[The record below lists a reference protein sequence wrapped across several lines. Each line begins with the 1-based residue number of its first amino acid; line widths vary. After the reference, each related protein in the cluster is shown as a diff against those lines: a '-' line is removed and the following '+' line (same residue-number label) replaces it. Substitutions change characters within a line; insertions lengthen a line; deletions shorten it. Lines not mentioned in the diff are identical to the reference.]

1 MRPRR
6 SSRPP
11 SPDAHK
17 RRADRHLDTRTGRAE
32 PQSRR
37 ELTSS
42 AVVGDFQTVRTGAGR
57 LAQPHVTANVGDP
70 PTSWRLGGLAR
81 EKQRRPH
88 HHPLEEPIAHPPDRS
103 RKAAKPQRARQK
115 RGRWG
120 PPDHRHQRG
129 TLRTTSASPRPL
141 APPQTS
147 LRLCASARDKQRRP
161 HHHPLEEPI
170 SAKPRQ
176 VAQSRRAAESSPQ
189 TRSFGDT
196 QTVGIGAGRL
206 AQLRVTAMVGDPPTS
221 WRLGGLAREKQRRPH
236 HHPLEEPIAHPTD
249 RSRKAAKPQ
258 RARQKRG
265 RWGPPDP
272 RHQRGTLKTTS
283 ASP

>member
-11 SPDAHK
+11 SPDAYK

-147 LRLCASARDKQRRP
+147 LRLCASARDKLRRP
-161 HHHPLEEPI
+161 HHHPL
-170 SAKPRQ
+170 K
-176 VAQSRRAAESSPQ
+176 
-189 TRSFGDT
+189 
-196 QTVGIGAGRL
+196 
-206 AQLRVTAMVGDPPTS
+206 
-221 WRLGGLAREKQRRPH
+221 
-236 HHPLEEPIAHPTD
+236 EPIAHPQTG
-249 RSRKAAKPQ
+249 RAEPQSRRELTSSAGVRGHPAP
-258 RARQKRG
+258 RHGDRG
-265 RWGPPDP
+265 RPSK
-272 RHQRGTLKTTS
+272 RL
-283 ASP
+283 AALSPGA